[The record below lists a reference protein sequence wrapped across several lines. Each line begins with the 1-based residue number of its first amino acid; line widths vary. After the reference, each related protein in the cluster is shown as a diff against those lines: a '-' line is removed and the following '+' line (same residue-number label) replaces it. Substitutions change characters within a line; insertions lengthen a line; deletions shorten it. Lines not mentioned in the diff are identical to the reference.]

1 MSNNIQKSY
10 PLFRCTKHH
19 LIRSMATFLFLLLK
33 EFNMFPISISLHKKN
48 ESPVSGVQTRYSQ
61 SISVTCK
68 HSSIT

>member
-10 PLFRCTKHH
+10 PLFRCTKH
-19 LIRSMATFLFLLLK
+19 LATFLFLLLK
-33 EFNMFPISISLHKKN
+33 EFNMFPITISLHKKN
-48 ESPVSGVQTRYSQ
+48 VSPVSGVQTRYSQ